1 MAGLHHHSHG
11 PVPPDTPGG
20 DRRLILAIVVNVL
33 LTVAQVI
40 GGVFSGSLALIADA
54 IHNFSDAAA
63 LAIALIARK
72 IARRP
77 ADENH
82 TYGHGRAEMIGA
94 LFNLTWLIFIGLF
107 LIVEAVDRLIDP
119 QPVEGWTVVIIAG
132 IALAVDTVTALLTFA
147 MARTSINI
155 RAAFIHNVSDALASV
170 GVIIGG
176 TLIIL
181 YGWLFID
188 AIVTLA
194 IAGYILVQATFEIPK
209 AVNILM
215 QAVPEEIDV
224 RNVTTRLQETEGVR
238 DIHHV
243 HVWNIDEHRRSLEA
257 HVVIARADMGGMES
271 IKSRL
276 KAILKN
282 EYEIAHSTL
291 EFEFPDP
298 DGPSGDAPLGEGDP
312 DQ

>member
-20 DRRLILAIVVNVL
+20 DRRLVFAIAVNVL

-40 GGVFSGSLALIADA
+40 GGVLSGSLALIADA
-54 IHNFSDAAA
+54 IHNLSDAAA
-63 LAIALIARK
+63 LGIALIARK

-77 ADENH
+77 ADANH

-94 LFNLTWLIFIGLF
+94 IFNLTWLIFIGLF
-107 LIVEAVDRLIDP
+107 LIVEAMDRLINP
-119 QPVEGWTVVIIAG
+119 QPIEGWTVVIIAG
-132 IALAVDTVTALLTFA
+132 IALAVDVVTALLTFS

-181 YGWLFID
+181 FGWLFVD

-194 IAGYILVQATFEIPK
+194 IAGYILVLALIEIPK

-224 RNVTTRLQETEGVR
+224 QDVSTRLQETDGVR

-243 HVWNIDEHRRSLEA
+243 HIWNIDEHRRSLEA
-257 HVVIARADMGGMES
+257 HVVIARDDMGGMES
-271 IKSRL
+271 IKSNL
-276 KAILKN
+276 KTILR
-282 EYEIAHSTL
+282 EEFDIAHSTL
-291 EFEFPDP
+291 EFEFPP
-298 DGPSGDAPLGEGDP
+298 DGDAALGGAVADH
-312 DQ
+312 